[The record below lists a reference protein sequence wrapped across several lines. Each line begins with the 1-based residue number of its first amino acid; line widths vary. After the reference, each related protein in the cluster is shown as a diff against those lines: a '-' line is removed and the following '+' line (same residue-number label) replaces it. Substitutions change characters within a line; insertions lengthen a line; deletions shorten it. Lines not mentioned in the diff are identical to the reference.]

1 MRPQGEL
8 RGYLGALSSLKLI
21 VGLQSSIG
29 EHIHLR
35 RAVSTDSNVTNGRK
49 SCLRWPVRRM
59 PQHRPNFGYPRNREP
74 PFGAREGIIVRLGVA
89 TLSLSFLLLAGASV
103 HAQAPPPAPPEAS
116 RPTPGIAQ
124 SFVNWLHHV
133 AGIAPHRRERSMPP
147 LPRPRPAELT
157 ATSDAPDNAP
167 AAQLHSLGTQKPTA
181 PVVPPAPAPDAPN
194 KAPLA
199 NAANKAPA
207 AELAPAPVAPNAK
220 LAPASDAPNKA
231 SAPDPLND

>member
-1 MRPQGEL
+1 MAGNL
-8 RGYLGALSSLKLI
+8 ARGGPCAACLSTALIPVTLVTAS
-21 VGLQSSIG
+21 
-29 EHIHLR
+29 R
-35 RAVSTDSNVTNGRK
+35 R
-49 SCLRWPVRRM
+49 L
-59 PQHRPNFGYPRNREP
+59 
-74 PFGAREGIIVRLGVA
+74 ARGKGIIVRLGVA

-133 AGIAPHRRERSMPP
+133 AGIAPHRRQRSMPP
-147 LPRPRPAELT
+147 LPRPAELA
-157 ATSDAPDNAP
+157 ATSADNAP
-167 AAQLHSLGTQKPTA
+167 AAQLHSLGAQKPTA
-181 PVVPPAPAPDAPN
+181 PVVPLAPAPDAPN

-199 NAANKAPA
+199 TNKAPA

>member
-1 MRPQGEL
+1 M
-8 RGYLGALSSLKLI
+8 
-21 VGLQSSIG
+21 
-29 EHIHLR
+29 
-35 RAVSTDSNVTNGRK
+35 
-49 SCLRWPVRRM
+49 
-59 PQHRPNFGYPRNREP
+59 
-74 PFGAREGIIVRLGVA
+74 RLGVA

-116 RPTPGIAQ
+116 RSTPGVAQ

-147 LPRPRPAELT
+147 LPRPRPPELA

-167 AAQLHSLGTQKPTA
+167 ATQLHSLGAQKPTA
-181 PVVPPAPAPDAPN
+181 TVTPLAPAPDARN

-199 NAANKAPA
+199 SAANKAPA

-220 LAPASDAPNKA
+220 LAPAPDAPNKA
-231 SAPDPLND
+231 SAPNASARVPIACTTWVSRRPDVCAE